1 MPIIVHNGWLG
12 PTEAPKR
19 SRARYWRHTFK
30 FEFGYAGVSPA
41 DCGHGGFP
49 AMRPWAPKEQ
59 RGRAALLMAL
69 LLCAAPLLALPLAG
83 ANPPDSQLASSAP
96 PADAAN
102 PEGQASPNPLRDG
115 LSEEPLTGSVSV
127 LVRLQGEAIG
137 SIVIDMEVRYGPRA
151 GWGPGTLEIAGQAIQ
166 ERKIQLGAQRF
177 RVLDALAGAGIA
189 ATPYRD
195 YQLLANGFNLR
206 NLTVAALPLLV
217 AQPDVMLV
225 ERDRV
230 LWADLAQ
237 SVPLI
242 NADDVWA
249 LQNATGRNITGE
261 GTVIANID
269 TGVDYTHPDLGG
281 TLNRVNDFA
290 NFTNGTHKKFVGGW
304 DFVNN
309 DNDPWD
315 DHLHGT
321 HVAGI
326 IGANGTIKGVAPG
339 SKQLAL
345 KVLSASG
352 YGYDSDIIAAMEYA
366 ADPDNNPLTADGAAA
381 SSMSL
386 GGWDPNPDG
395 IEPAA
400 ADNSTRLGTLCV
412 IAAGN
417 SGATSSVGSPGV
429 SRESLT
435 VGSTTKSDALSSF
448 SSRGPTLTL
457 DLKPD
462 LVAPGSSIVSTR
474 WGGAGGSLTLSG
486 TSMATPHVSGAVA
499 LLRQAHPTWNVS
511 QLKSALVDTAK
522 DLGLSV
528 FDQGGG
534 RLDALAAVNTSVVS
548 YPYKLAM
555 GRLQRASAYTNV
567 TVAFENVGNA
577 SLTLNLSVKD
587 VFGMR
592 ADMSY
597 VNNNTDLDF
606 VTLSAASIT
615 LSPGTRANVTVVF
628 APAPSAVPG
637 HYWGAILA
645 NGSNQNVRVPF
656 AYSVRAPILL
666 VDDDSS
672 DRWSGE
678 APFDNFAGFPSAC
691 NNLSWS
697 LDRLNLKHDIFTAVH
712 YTDDGAPLADLLNYP
727 LVIWCTGYDYDYS
740 DSFHTHHS
748 ISTRDRLALASYLD
762 AGGQLWLIGESI
774 AWDEFGHANAS
785 VPSSNFFNAYLGIAH
800 VDNELNTPSPL
811 TGTAGTFMANASY
824 TTAAT
829 WTDYG
834 NRGDYAT
841 NLTPTSRGFAIFN
854 GSTTDVYGKTYS
866 NASLAVAVDNAT
878 YRSVFWGTEFSW
890 LRNAATFDDAMARTL
905 AFFGPRI
912 QLVNASANEGQP
924 LDFRGLL
931 STLPDPSLYSYT
943 WNFGEAGTA
952 SGRNATHSFADAGN
966 YTVTLGVT
974 SGPWFNQTAT
984 LNLTVLNLPPIIGN
998 ASASPASALEGQPV
1012 NFSALCTD
1020 PGPADVVS
1028 YGWAFGD
1035 ASGNATGNATSH
1047 TFANQG
1053 NYSVTLTCDDG
1064 DGGRVSTRVN
1074 VTVAN
1079 VAPTVTALLATGTA
1093 NEGSLM
1099 SFASQCADVGVL
1111 DVLTYSWSFG
1121 DGATGPGQNLTHTFL
1136 DDGRYNVAL
1145 TCMDGDGGIVSSS
1158 TVVIVSNVAPT
1169 ASIVGS
1175 NRTLE
1180 GTPLTLNAN
1189 ASDVGILDILAY
1201 AWTFGDGAT
1210 AGDLASVQHA
1220 FADNGV
1226 YLVSVTVTDGDGGA
1240 VTVNFTVVVDN
1251 VAPTALI
1258 SITGVLEEGS
1268 PVSLAALVS
1277 DPGINDTFTYAWNL
1291 GDGNLSS
1298 LSAADHAFLDQGT
1311 YNVTL
1316 RVTDNDGGSSV
1327 TSVVLTIVNAPPT
1340 LVLWG
1345 PASADEGTPA
1355 PFGGLTA
1362 DKGTADHLT
1371 VSISFGDGSPRMTLD
1386 GARGSFNFSHTFA
1399 DNGNYVVTAA
1409 VDDGDGGHAQ
1419 RQIALLVLNGRPWF
1433 ELSGDPYRTSEN
1445 STILLDS
1452 TARDAGIYDNLSV
1465 NWHIDDGAPD
1475 AVGLQVSR
1483 FFAQDG
1489 TYTAHLTATD
1499 KDGASDTAVIT
1510 IIVSNLAPSLE
1521 VVVPTD
1527 LLEGSA
1533 ATYRATTLDPGPLDV
1548 VTVRWQWGDGSES
1561 TGALADHTYAD
1572 VGTYAITVTATDDSP
1587 TAPNST
1593 TFTRVVVVGNVAPT
1607 VRSTFALGLLD
1618 EGSPLD
1624 FTSDVTNPPNDA
1636 LTYLWQ
1642 FGDGAISHEAEPHH
1656 TYADQGAYTLTLTV
1670 TDPEGSSSRLS
1681 RTLAIANVAPTIEC
1695 SLCPGTAIQWAPLLV
1710 RVQATDPGTLDNLA
1724 FRLALPNGTSF
1735 TSPDGSFNLNF
1746 TVAGSFDLNLTVTDK
1761 DGAAASLTYHLVV
1774 LPDFDHDGI
1783 DNAHDLDNDN
1793 DGTPDALDPAPF
1805 DPSITGASITTPGSP
1820 PDWLLLLAAAA
1831 GVLAVFLVLRR
1842 RRRRDDA

>member
-1 MPIIVHNGWLG
+1 MKPL
-12 PTEAPKR
+12 AP
-19 SRARYWRHTFK
+19 RHGRT
-30 FEFGYAGVSPA
+30 
-41 DCGHGGFP
+41 
-49 AMRPWAPKEQ
+49 
-59 RGRAALLMAL
+59 RGAFVIAL
-69 LLCAAPLLALPLAG
+69 LLGAAPFLALPFAG
-83 ANPPDSQLASSAP
+83 ANPPDSQLGSSGAP
-96 PADAAN
+96 SEATNPDAQGAAN
-102 PEGQASPNPLRDG
+102 HLRDG
-115 LSEEPLTGSVSV
+115 LSQEPLTGSVSV
-127 LVRLQGEAIG
+127 LVRLQGDPVG
-137 SIVIDMEVRYGPRA
+137 SIVIDMEARLGPRA
-151 GWGPGTLEIAGQAIQ
+151 LWGAAALEIAGQAIR
-166 ERKIQLGAQRF
+166 ERLVQLSAQRF
-177 RVLDALAGAGIA
+177 RVLDALGGAGFR

-195 YQLLANGFNLR
+195 YLLLANGFNLR
-206 NLTVAALPLLV
+206 DLPVAALPLLA
-217 AQPDVMLV
+217 AQPDVLLV

-261 GTVIANID
+261 GVVIANID

-281 TLNRVNDFA
+281 TLNRTSDFA

-345 KVLSASG
+345 KVLSGAG

-366 ADPDNNPLTADGAAA
+366 ADPDGNPLTADGAAA

-400 ADNSTRLGTLCV
+400 ADASTLLGTLCV

-417 SGATSSVGSPGV
+417 NGATSSVGSPGV

-435 VGSTTKSDALSSF
+435 VGSTTKSDVLSGF

-462 LVAPGSSIVSTR
+462 LVAPGSNIVSTR

-499 LLRQAHPTWNVS
+499 LLRQAHPTWTVA

-534 RLDALAAVNTSVVS
+534 RLDTLAAVDTSVVS

-555 GRLQRASAYTNV
+555 GRLQRANATTNV
-567 TVAFENVGNA
+567 TLAFENVGNA
-577 SLTLNLSVKD
+577 SVTLNLSAKD

-606 VTLSAASIT
+606 VTLSASSIT
-615 LSPGTRANVTVVF
+615 LSPGARANVTVAF
-628 APAPSAVPG
+628 APPASAVPG
-637 HYWGAILA
+637 HYWGAVLA
-645 NGSNQNVRVPF
+645 NGSNQTVRVPF

-672 DRWSGE
+672 DRWSGV
-678 APFDNFAGFPSAC
+678 APFDNYAGFPSAC

-712 YTDDGAPLADLLNYP
+712 YTDDGAPIADLLNYP

-748 ISTRDRLALASYLD
+748 ISTSDRVALATYLD
-762 AGGQLWLIGESI
+762 SGGQLWLIGENI
-774 AWDEFGHANAS
+774 AWDVFGHANAT
-785 VPSSNFFNAYLGIAH
+785 VPSANFFNAYLGVAH

-841 NLTPTSRGFAIFN
+841 NLTPTPRAFTIFN

-866 NASLAVAVDNAT
+866 NASLAVAVDNPT

-890 LRNAATFDDAMARTL
+890 LRNSATYDDAMARTL

-912 QLVNASANEGQP
+912 QLANSSANEGQR
-924 LDFRGLL
+924 LDFRALL
-931 STLPDPSLYSYT
+931 STLPAPSLYNYT
-943 WNFGEAGTA
+943 WTFGDGGTA
-952 SGRNATHSFADAGN
+952 NGRNATHVFADDGN
-966 YTVTLGVT
+966 YTVTLRVT
-974 SGPWFNQTAT
+974 SGPWLNQTAT
-984 LNLTVLNLPPIIGN
+984 FNLTVANLPPAIGAAN
-998 ASASPASALEGQPV
+998 ASPAAAFEGQTV
-1012 NFSALCTD
+1012 NFSAQCTD
-1020 PGPADVVS
+1020 PGPVDIVD

-1035 ASGNATGNATSH
+1035 ASANATGNATSH

-1064 DGGRVSTRVN
+1064 DGGRVSTLVN
-1074 VTVAN
+1074 VTVDN
-1079 VAPTVTALLATGTA
+1079 VAPTVASLLATGTA
-1093 NEGSLM
+1093 NEGAMM
-1099 SFASQCADVGVL
+1099 SFASQCHDVGVL
-1111 DVLTYSWSFG
+1111 DVLTYAWDFG
-1121 DGATGPGQNLTHTFL
+1121 DGATRSGQNSTHTFV
-1136 DDGRYNVAL
+1136 DQGRYNVTL
-1145 TCMDGDGGIVSSS
+1145 TCADGDGGFVSAS
-1158 TVVIVSNVAPT
+1158 TVVVVANLPPS
-1169 ASIVGS
+1169 ASIAAS
-1175 NRTLE
+1175 NRTFE
-1180 GTPLTLNAN
+1180 GTALALSAN
-1189 ASDVGILDILAY
+1189 ASDPGILDILAY
-1201 AWTFGDGAT
+1201 AWTFGDGAA

-1226 YLVSVTVTDGDGGA
+1226 YLVSLTVTDGDGGA
-1240 VTVNFTVVVDN
+1240 TTVNFRVVVDN
-1251 VAPTALI
+1251 VAPSAAI
-1258 SITGVLEEGS
+1258 NITGLLEEGS
-1268 PVSLAALVS
+1268 PVSLSALVS
-1277 DPGINDTFTYAWNL
+1277 DPGINDTFTYAWDL
-1291 GDGNLSS
+1291 GDGNFSS
-1298 LSAADHAFLDQGT
+1298 LSNSDHSFLNQGA

-1316 RVTDNDGGSSV
+1316 RVTDDDGGSSLA
-1327 TSVVLTIVNAPPT
+1327 TVVLTIANAVPAIA
-1340 LVLWG
+1340 VAG
-1345 PASADEGTPA
+1345 PVFADEGA
-1355 PFGGLTA
+1355 QAFFDGFTA
-1362 DKGTADHLT
+1362 DNGSADRLT
-1371 VSISFGDGSPRMTLD
+1371 VTILFGDGSPPVTVD
-1386 GARGSFNFSHTFA
+1386 GARGWFNFSHVFA
-1399 DNGNYVVTAA
+1399 DNGEFVVTAS
-1409 VDDGDGGHAQ
+1409 VDDGDGGHSE
-1419 RQIALLVLNGRPWF
+1419 RQVTASIRNEWPWF
-1433 ELSGDPYRTSEN
+1433 ELSGDPTLTAEN
-1445 STILLDS
+1445 STIVLDS
-1452 TARDAGIYDNLSV
+1452 MARDAGIYDNVSV
-1465 NWHIDDGAPD
+1465 TWHFDDGAPD
-1475 AVGLQVSR
+1475 AAGLQISR
-1483 FFAQDG
+1483 FFPQDG
-1489 TYTAHLTATD
+1489 TFVAHLTATD
-1499 KDGASDTAVIT
+1499 KDGASNTASIT
-1510 IIVSNLAPSLE
+1510 VMVSNLAPSLE
-1521 VVVPTD
+1521 VITPTD
-1527 LLEGSA
+1527 TLEGSA
-1533 ATYRATTLDPGPLDV
+1533 ATYRATTNDPGPLDV
-1548 VTVRWQWGDGSES
+1548 VAVRWQWGDGSES
-1561 TGALADHTYAD
+1561 TGAVADHTYAD

-1587 TAPNST
+1587 LAPNST
-1593 TFTRVVVVGNVAPT
+1593 ALARVVVVGNVAPT
-1607 VRSTFALGLLD
+1607 VRSIFALGLLD

-1624 FTSDVTNPPNDA
+1624 FTSDITNPPNDA
-1636 LTYLWQ
+1636 LTYAWQ
-1642 FGDGAISHEAEPHH
+1642 FGDGATSNEAEPRH
-1656 TYADQGAYTLTLTV
+1656 TYTDQGAYAVSLTV
-1670 TDPEGSSSRLS
+1670 TDPEASSSRLT
-1681 RTLAIANVAPTIEC
+1681 RTLAIANVSPRLDC
-1695 SLCPGTAIQWAPLLV
+1695 SLCPGTAIQWAPLLI
-1710 RVQATDPGTLDNLA
+1710 RTEATDPGVMEDLA
-1724 FRLALPNGTSF
+1724 FRLTLPNGTSF
-1735 TSPDGSFNLNF
+1735 TSADGSFNVTL
-1746 TVAGSFDLNLTVTDK
+1746 TEAGSFDLNLSVADK
-1761 DGAAASLTYHLVV
+1761 DGAAANLTYHLVV

-1783 DNAHDLDNDN
+1783 DNAHDLDDDN
-1793 DGTPDALDPAPF
+1793 DGTPDALDPAPL
-1805 DPSITGASITTPGSP
+1805 DPTITGATITAPGAL
-1820 PDWLLLLAAAA
+1820 PDWLLLLVGAA
-1831 GVLAVFLVLRR
+1831 GVAAVFLVLRR